1 VTADLRRIERRHA
14 VLVLTAAAAAAGLG
28 RPGPGGVLLGGAAI
42 GLSVVLY
49 AAGLRAALE
58 RRRRRLAIG
67 ILFVK
72 LAALLGVLGLVFA
85 ARQQR
90 PDPLGFVAGVS
101 CFVVAA
107 VWEALQVRAD
117 R

>member
-1 VTADLRRIERRHA
+1 
-14 VLVLTAAAAAAGLG
+14 
-28 RPGPGGVLLGGAAI
+28 VLLGGAAI

-58 RRRRRLAIG
+58 RRRLAIG

>member
-1 VTADLRRIERRHA
+1 VTADLRRLERRHA
-14 VLVLTAAAAAAGLG
+14 LLVAAAAGAAAALG
-28 RPGPGGVLLGGAAI
+28 RPGPGGVLLGGGAI

-49 AAGLRAALE
+49 AAGFRAALG
-58 RRRRRLAIG
+58 RGRPRLAIG

-72 LAALLGVLGLVFA
+72 LAALLGVLGLVFT
-85 ARQQR
+85 ARQPR
-90 PDPLGFVAGVS
+90 PDPLGFAVGVS

-107 VWEALQVRAD
+107 VWEALQVWAD